1 MTPSTSLAQS
11 PRDNLLATDPGGRVA
26 PAVEAETARLYQ
38 QYEPQILRYCR
49 RHLRSREDAEDAVQN
64 TFLRAFGALQRGV
77 EPQLEAAWLYKIAH
91 NVCVSKALST
101 QRRAQLES
109 PADFQEMEERL
120 AAPESNVDELFEL
133 GDVLEDMPER
143 LRTAIL
149 LREWQGLSYAEIA
162 DKLGTSR
169 SAVETLIFR
178 ARRYLAQALDESSAK
193 LRQLI
198 AFGPVAGLVRGLLV
212 QFGAAKV
219 AVGAAVTATAL
230 VGGGVAAHDIISR
243 PSKPSSPGPRST
255 PAPANSSRALSAGQS
270 SGLRGVPAGTS
281 GGTQG
286 PRRGSK
292 VSGAHGSR
300 PVPGGRAETP
310 SAHGAGSGS
319 PSSGGPPSPRPGQGE
334 PGAPGAGSRAQLP
347 SVPST
352 PGRPSVPKAPKT
364 PPVNTPAA
372 PQPPST
378 PSVPEPTLPAVPA
391 TLPAVPGA
399 SAPSLPPAPP
409 TPTLP

>member
-1 MTPSTSLAQS
+1 MSPSTSLAQS
-11 PRDNLLATDPGGRVA
+11 PRDALLVTDPGGRVA
-26 PAVEAETARLYQ
+26 PAVEAETARLYR

-120 AAPESNVDELFEL
+120 AAPESSADELFEL

-178 ARRYLAQALDESSAK
+178 ARRYLAQALDESTGK

-198 AFGPVAGLVRGLLV
+198 ALGPVAGLVRGLVV

-230 VGGGVAAHDIISR
+230 VGGGVVAHDIISR
-243 PSKPSSPGPRST
+243 PSPSSPGQRST
-255 PAPANSSRALSAGQS
+255 PAPGNSSRTPGAAQS
-270 SGLRGVPAGTS
+270 SGLREAPAAAS
-281 GGTQG
+281 GGSAG
-286 PRRGSK
+286 RSRGSR
-292 VSGAHGSR
+292 VSGGHGSGTA
-300 PVPGGRAETP
+300 PGGRAEKP
-310 SAHGAGSGS
+310 SARSAGSGPNSTGGAAS
-319 PSSGGPPSPRPGQGE
+319 PHPGKGG
-334 PGAPGAGSRAQLP
+334 PGAGSSVQLA

-352 PGRPSVPKAPKT
+352 PARPSVPKAPKT
-364 PPVNTPAA
+364 PAVHTPAA

-378 PSVPEPTLPAVPA
+378 PSVAEPTLPAVPA

-399 SAPSLPPAPP
+399 SVPSLPPAPP
-409 TPTLP
+409 TPNLP